1 MIIRPVQETD
11 AAEWLRMRVALWPD
25 DPAKEAAEIALV
37 LSTTPHTKLAEMH
50 EAFVCERPDG
60 TLCGLV
66 EVSIHTSAPG
76 CETDHIGYLKRG
88 MLTPMC
94 RQGGAA
100 LVAGRGVGIAL
111 RAVTKWLRYDT

>member
-1 MIIRPVQETD
+1 MNIRLVQDSD

-25 DPAKEAAEIALV
+25 EPEKEAAEIALF

-66 EVSIHTSAPG
+66 EVSIHTSASG
-76 CETDHIGYLKRG
+76 CETGIGD
-88 MLTPMC
+88 
-94 RQGGAA
+94 GGGEGTA
-100 LVAGRGVGIAL
+100 LVAGPCAL
-111 RAVTKWLRYDT
+111 SRPWWSWRRFRRRRSARW